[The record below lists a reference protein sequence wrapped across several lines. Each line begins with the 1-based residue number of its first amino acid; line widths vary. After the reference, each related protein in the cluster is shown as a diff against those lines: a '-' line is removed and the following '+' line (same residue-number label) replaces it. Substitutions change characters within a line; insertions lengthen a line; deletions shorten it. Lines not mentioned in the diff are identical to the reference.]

1 MTDISYESLVEKA
14 LLNVVRDALDY
25 AAQNGLGDANHFYIS
40 FKTQHPDVVLS
51 DRMKASYPDEM
62 TIVLQH
68 EFSHLDIG
76 DNGFSVTLSF
86 GNIPERITVPFAAI
100 TRFADPYAQFGLSFK
115 PEVATAPKP
124 KKKEKTEK
132 PAKDEKS
139 ENVVSL
145 SAFRKKK

>member
-1 MTDISYESLVEKA
+1 MTEISYEHLVERA
-14 LLNVVRDALDY
+14 LMHVVRDALEL
-25 AAQNGLGDANHFYIS
+25 ARENGLDGNHFYIT
-40 FKTQHPDVVLS
+40 FQTNRPDVVLS
-51 DRMKASYPDEM
+51 KRLKASYPDEM
-62 TIVLQH
+62 TVVLQH
-68 EFSHLDIG
+68 EYSDLDVS
-76 DNGFSVTLSF
+76 DKAFSVTLSF

>member
-1 MTDISYESLVEKA
+1 MENNDDI
-14 LLNVVRDALDY
+14 LLMM
-25 AAQNGLGDANHFYIS
+25 F
-40 FKTQHPDVVLS
+40 F
-51 DRMKASYPDEM
+51 DE
-62 TIVLQH
+62 QRQ
-68 EFSHLDIG
+68 DID

-132 PAKDEKS
+132 PAKDEKN